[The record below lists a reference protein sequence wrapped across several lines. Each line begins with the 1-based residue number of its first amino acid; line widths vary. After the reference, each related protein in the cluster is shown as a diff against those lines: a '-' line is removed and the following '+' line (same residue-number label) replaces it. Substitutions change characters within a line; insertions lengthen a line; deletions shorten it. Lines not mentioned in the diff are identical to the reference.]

1 MDEARF
7 TEDLEMR
14 KVSVW
19 ERILE
24 PVASLVY
31 GSPAEGEQPAGVGPK
46 LFVLILLLALAALA
60 VMATYPWTNFGS
72 WHGQQHS
79 MVFRALG

>member
-1 MDEARF
+1 MS
-7 TEDLEMR
+7 
-14 KVSVW
+14 KVTRW

-31 GSPAEGEQPAGVGPK
+31 GSPSEGEHPAGIGAK
-46 LFVLILLLALAALA
+46 LFALILLLALAALA
-60 VMATYPWTNFGS
+60 VLATYPWTNFGS

-79 MVFRALG
+79 VVFRALG